1 MVKLEK
7 WVTEFDFI
15 DLDQADKNINWGK
28 APRVLIR

>member
-15 DLDQADKNINWGK
+15 DLDQADKNINWEKRQGY
-28 APRVLIR
+28 